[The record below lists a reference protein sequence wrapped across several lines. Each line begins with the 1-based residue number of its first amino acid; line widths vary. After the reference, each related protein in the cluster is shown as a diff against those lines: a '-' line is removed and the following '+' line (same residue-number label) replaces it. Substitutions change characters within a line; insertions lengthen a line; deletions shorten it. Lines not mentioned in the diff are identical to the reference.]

1 MNNMAKRSYGSGNI
15 SERSPGVF
23 LIRYRDNNGKRHNE
37 TIKGNRK
44 RAEAVLTQHRVALE
58 GGMFT
63 GKKNLTVGLY
73 LQDWLD
79 TYAVPN
85 CSAKT
90 VQAYRQ
96 TVNRYTVDIAHLQL
110 QKLEATDIQPIYAD
124 MSKQKLSNNT
134 IDSLHKVLH
143 IALNTAVKQGVLKRN
158 VMAAVI
164 APKVVSKQVEVW
176 DPETRSKA
184 IEVLKDSRF
193 GDFYLLALLTGM
205 RKGELA
211 GLKWANVDLGR
222 GRLQVV
228 NTLQR
233 ISGRGLVL
241 GVPKTERSRRSIALS
256 DAAVGLLHQVRGK
269 QTIQKAE
276 IADAWTQ
283 SGFVLTHPDGM
294 PLDSEVVSKAFTKLV
309 KEAGFPD
316 LTMHGLRHTH
326 ATILLEQG
334 VNPKVV
340 SERLGHASVATTM
353 DIYSHV
359 LPDMQEK
366 AAQAIDTVLAPRL

>member
-1 MNNMAKRSYGSGNI
+1 MAKRSYGSGNI
-15 SERSPGVF
+15 IERSPGVF

-58 GGMFT
+58 GGTFT

-73 LQDWLD
+73 LQGWLD

-143 IALNTAVKQGVLKRN
+143 IALNTAVKQGVLKRS

-211 GLKWANVDLGR
+211 GLKWANVDLER

-256 DAAVGLLHQVRGK
+256 DAAVGLLHEVRGK

-366 AAQAIDTVLAPRL
+366 AALAIDAALAPK

>member
-1 MNNMAKRSYGSGNI
+1 MAKRSYGSGNI
-15 SERSPGVF
+15 IERSPGVF

-58 GGMFT
+58 GGAFT

-73 LQDWLD
+73 LQGWLD

-158 VMAAVI
+158 VMTAVI

-256 DAAVGLLHQVRGK
+256 DAAVGLLHEVRGK

-340 SERLGHASVATTM
+340 SERLGHASVATTVATTM

-366 AAQAIDTVLAPRL
+366 AAQAIDTVLASE

>member
-1 MNNMAKRSYGSGNI
+1 MAKRSYGSGNI
-15 SERSPGVF
+15 IERSPGVF

-58 GGMFT
+58 GGTFT

-73 LQDWLD
+73 LQGWLD

-211 GLKWANVDLGR
+211 GLKWANVDLER

-256 DAAVGLLHQVRGK
+256 DAAVGLLHEVRGK

-283 SGFVLTHPDGM
+283 SGFVLTHQDGM

-366 AAQAIDTVLAPRL
+366 AAQVIDTVLASE

>member
-1 MNNMAKRSYGSGNI
+1 
-15 SERSPGVF
+15 
-23 LIRYRDNNGKRHNE
+23 
-37 TIKGNRK
+37 
-44 RAEAVLTQHRVALE
+44 
-58 GGMFT
+58 
-63 GKKNLTVGLY
+63 
-73 LQDWLD
+73 
-79 TYAVPN
+79 
-85 CSAKT
+85 
-90 VQAYRQ
+90 
-96 TVNRYTVDIAHLQL
+96 
-110 QKLEATDIQPIYAD
+110 

-256 DAAVGLLHQVRGK
+256 DAAVGLLHEVRGK
-269 QTIQKAE
+269 QTIQKAG

-294 PLDSEVVSKAFTKLV
+294 PLDSEVVSTAFTKLV

-366 AAQAIDTVLAPRL
+366 AAQAIDSILSGK

>member
-1 MNNMAKRSYGSGNI
+1 MAKRSYGSGNI
-15 SERSPGVF
+15 IERSPGVF

-58 GGMFT
+58 GGTFA

-73 LQDWLD
+73 LQGWLD

-211 GLKWANVDLGR
+211 GLKWANVDLER

-256 DAAVGLLHQVRGK
+256 DAAVGLLHEVRGK

-366 AAQAIDTVLAPRL
+366 AAQAIDTVLSLK

>member
-1 MNNMAKRSYGSGNI
+1 MAKRSYGSGNI

-44 RAEAVLTQHRVALE
+44 RAEAILTQHRVAME
-58 GGMFT
+58 GGTFT

-73 LQDWLD
+73 LQGWLD

-256 DAAVGLLHQVRGK
+256 DAAVGLLHEVRGK

-366 AAQAIDTVLAPRL
+366 AAQAIDTVLSPK

>member
-1 MNNMAKRSYGSGNI
+1 MAKRSYGSGNI

-44 RAEAVLTQHRVALE
+44 RAEAILTQHRVAME
-58 GGMFT
+58 GGTFT

-73 LQDWLD
+73 LQGWLD

-96 TVNRYTVDIAHLQL
+96 TINRYTVDIAHLQL

-256 DAAVGLLHQVRGK
+256 DAAVGLLHEVRGK

-366 AAQAIDTVLAPRL
+366 AAQAIDTVLSPK

>member
-1 MNNMAKRSYGSGNI
+1 MAKRSYGSGNI
-15 SERSPGVF
+15 IERSPGVF

-96 TVNRYTVDIAHLQL
+96 TINRYTVDISHLQL

-211 GLKWANVDLGR
+211 GLKWANVDLER

-256 DAAVGLLHQVRGK
+256 DASVGLLHEVRGK

-366 AAQAIDTVLAPRL
+366 AAQVIDTVLSPK